1 MFGGPAQTTMLA
13 SCVGQPLASTPAG
26 VLDWV
31 SHWREAF
38 ITSVKSRSLI
48 QSRGV
53 LTLIPILLAGAGT
66 AKAGTGTPQVTT
78 KAKHNIK
85 TRFKA
90 RTLIAT
96 LLGGNR
102 EGEFLSKEAIGA
114 RCKSSDV
121 GPYPPV
127 MAHLS
132 ATFCT

>member
-38 ITSVKSRSLI
+38 ITSVKARSLI

-66 AKAGTGTPQVTT
+66 AKAGTGTPQANT

-96 LLGGNR
+96 YLGRIERGNSYSR
-102 EGEFLSKEAIGA
+102 K
-114 RCKSSDV
+114 
-121 GPYPPV
+121 P
-127 MAHLS
+127 
-132 ATFCT
+132 